1 MTFEYKYD
9 ANTQSDEE
17 KLEELKDYMKAL
29 EEVHRAES
37 SKESSDT
44 DKLTQLE
51 TELTAKRT
59 EYENLGGTFD

>member
-9 ANTQSDEE
+9 AVTPSNEE

-51 TELTAKRT
+51 TELIAKRT

>member
-1 MTFEYKYD
+1 
-9 ANTQSDEE
+9 
-17 KLEELKDYMKAL
+17 MKAL

>member
-1 MTFEYKYD
+1 MAFEYKYD
-9 ANTQSDEE
+9 AKTVSDEE